1 MKRVLLVLLILLA
14 LCLSGCTES
23 PEEGESTD
31 AGSGA
36 VVEENISE
44 TSPSET
50 DVSEDSDVSEVSEGS
65 EDSVGSEGSG
75 TQAYSETG
83 PEAIVEESF
92 RNDYSY
98 AEFEGRFL
106 RQTGFEADPALE
118 GRYTLT
124 YLYDVRTDKL
134 PKSVTGFSVELI
146 IEDGKIVEKT
156 YTKLLEDEYPSLF
169 SQEIDVQHVSVH
181 NEVLLEGT
189 STLPEATVLRSQLFA
204 DGEPESWWPK
214 NTTAV
219 VRNGKW
225 KLELALGEAGRLDK
239 LSTEAEYLLLVWKE
253 DEPAV
258 RSGIYFDLSGPPAP
272 EE

>member
-1 MKRVLLVLLILLA
+1 MLLILLA

-23 PEEGESTD
+23 PEEGEHTD

-44 TSPSET
+44 ASPSET

-65 EDSVGSEGSG
+65 G
-75 TQAYSETG
+75 TQAYSETE

-169 SQEIDVQHVSVH
+169 SQEIDVQQVSVS
-181 NEVLLEGT
+181 NGILLEGT

-214 NTTAV
+214 NTTTV
-219 VRNGKW
+219 IRNGKW
-225 KLELALGEAGRLDK
+225 KFEVALGEEGRPDK
-239 LSTEAEYLLLVWKE
+239 LSTEAEYLLLAWKE

-258 RSGIYFDLSGPPAP
+258 RSGIYFDLSGPPTP